1 LAFHAWRRLAS
12 HQKDNVV
19 EMKTEITSLC
29 LYLVTFAEKKQL
41 RISNTGNFWNIIAKW
56 KSFTA

>member
-1 LAFHAWRRLAS
+1 LAFHAWRCLAS
-12 HQKDNVV
+12 HQKDNV

-29 LYLVTFAEKKQL
+29 LYPVIFAEKKQL

>member
-12 HQKDNVV
+12 HQKDVV
-19 EMKTEITSLC
+19 ETKTEITSLC
-29 LYLVTFAEKKQL
+29 LYPVTVAEKKQL
-41 RISNTGNFWNIIAKW
+41 RISKTGNFWNVIAKR